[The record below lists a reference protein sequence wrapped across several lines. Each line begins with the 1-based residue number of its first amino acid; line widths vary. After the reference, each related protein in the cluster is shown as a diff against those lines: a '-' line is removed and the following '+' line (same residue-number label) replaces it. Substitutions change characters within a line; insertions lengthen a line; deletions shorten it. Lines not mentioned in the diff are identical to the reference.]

1 MTVNTRV
8 VQLFLEQEDRAYVPL
23 ENELRLQILPDFSFL
38 PQCQKHHFAAFI
50 QDSSVLVVWDDQPTH
65 ILSRIKE
72 IEGQLM
78 SMIWNDSAESD
89 ERLSPGS
96 GGSWKRQADIQI
108 QDVNGTAVEDNNK
121 TSEGPRKIVFIQSIL
136 TAITLILII
145 AAIGTGF
152 RRMMIEVKVD
162 HYYLRLALLIVVP
175 LQVWLAL
182 VKKSYFDSTSLSLTN
197 G

>member
-8 VQLFLEQEDRAYVPL
+8 VQLFLRREDRAYVPL
-23 ENELRLQILPDFSFL
+23 ENGLRLQILPNFSFL

-65 ILSRIKE
+65 ILGHIKE

-78 SMIWNDSAESD
+78 SMIWNDSAEND
-89 ERLSPGS
+89 ERLSPGP
-96 GGSWKRQADIQI
+96 GGDSKRQADIQI
-108 QDVNGTAVEDNNK
+108 QDVNGDAVEGNDK
-121 TSEGPRKIVFIQSIL
+121 TSEGPRKIVFIQSLL

-145 AAIGTGF
+145 AAIGTGV

-162 HYYLRLALLIVVP
+162 HNYLRLALLIVVP

-182 VKKSYFDSTSLSLTN
+182 VKKFYPNSTSLSLTN